1 MTDKTFTVTGVSC
14 VKGKYKV
21 RFGNDMSQRMQV
33 LTKINTDVQLMSLDH
48 PMTKPEIVNFLKTSE
63 LYLNETYR
71 AAIDR
76 ADQKYNPAV
85 KVKRTRVSNK
95 QAQPAWLNSKDAG
108 LDPAFIFLIMHVK
121 FQ

>member
-21 RFGNDMSQRMQV
+21 RFGNDMDQRMQV
-33 LTKINTDVQLMSLDH
+33 LTKINTDVQLIALDH

-63 LYLNETYR
+63 LYLNENYR
-71 AAIDR
+71 TAIDR

-85 KVKRTRVSNK
+85 KVKRSRISKK
-95 QAQPAWLNSKDAG
+95 QVETA
-108 LDPAFIFLIMHVK
+108 
-121 FQ
+121 